1 MTRLSASAL
10 AVVAAAFRTSFEDI
24 RSSQLAVAAAAL
36 SAAHRAAAAAL
47 SEALLPVALVPL
59 CRVLVGLI
67 AGTGPVVAEV
77 AAAVVERSV
86 PMALVP
92 LARFTVGLTGES
104 LRVTD

>member
-1 MTRLSASAL
+1 
-10 AVVAAAFRTSFEDI
+10 
-24 RSSQLAVAAAAL
+24 
-36 SAAHRAAAAAL
+36 L

-77 AAAVVERSV
+77 AAALAERSV